1 MSQNVPSCPNVPRIE
16 FKSSEIAVAFYVH
29 NRCDFFFAYLECL
42 FRSFGARLRLGL
54 IVGRDREK
62 TVETAYAKRKHTS
75 MDSDKH

>member
-1 MSQNVPSCPNVPRIE
+1 MSRPVPMSRVL
-16 FKSSEIAVAFYVH
+16 SSSRARLQSFYVH
-29 NRCDFFFAYLECL
+29 KRCDFFFAYLECL

-62 TVETAYAKRKHTS
+62 TVETAYARRKHTS